1 MKINKIVIWGHS
13 LHDHTH
19 SYIHNGFYRAFQ
31 QFGYDTYM
39 FNNDLEN
46 INKLDFNNTLFI
58 SHGIVINNIP
68 LNETSI
74 YVLHNVELVTNN
86 NKLIPKEHRLYCDNI
101 ENCIH
106 GIPQKNVIKIQ
117 VYCIDCVNID
127 IKDEKHKY
135 HYYLEPPHNII
146 YFPWAS
152 DLLPAEIDN
161 NIKNLENIKSKN
173 EINFIGMSTEP
184 WHKLSN
190 ICKEKNIQYNKY
202 GGTFDKSSNYNKSI
216 NENIQLIQQSIIA
229 PALQHSWQV
238 EHRYIPCRIFKNIS
252 YGKMGI
258 TNNKAV
264 NELFDNKLIYSE
276 NIEELVDKG
285 IKFETN
291 KDKYSIIKEL
301 MTEVKNKHTYINRV
315 KYILNY
321 IETYLHISIKNII
334 L

>member
-1 MKINKIVIWGHS
+1 MEINKVVIWGHE

-19 SYIHNGFYRAFQ
+19 SYIHNGFYRAFKQ
-31 QFGYDTYM
+31 LGYDTYM
-39 FNNDLEN
+39 FNNDLDN

-86 NKLIPKEHRLYCDNI
+86 NKLIPKGHRLYSDNL
-101 ENCIH
+101 ENNIH
-106 GIPQKNVIKIQ
+106 GIQKKNIINLQ
-117 VYCIDCVNID
+117 VYSIDCVNRD
-127 IKDEKHKY
+127 IKDEKHKC
-135 HYYLEPPHNII
+135 HYYLEPPHNTI

-152 DLLPAEIDN
+152 DLLPAEIDI
-161 NIKNLENIKSKN
+161 NIENLDNIISKN
-173 EINFIGMSTEP
+173 EVNFIGMGTEP
-184 WHKLSN
+184 WTKLCN

-202 GGTFDKSSNYNKSI
+202 GGTFNKSSNSNKSVT
-216 NENIQLIQQSIIA
+216 ENIQLIQQSIIA

-238 EHRYIPCRIFKNIS
+238 EHEYIPCRIFKNIS

-285 IKFETN
+285 IEFKQN
-291 KDKYSIIKEL
+291 KDKNNIITEL
-301 MTEVKNKHTYINRV
+301 MIEVRNKHTYINRV

-321 IETYLHISIKNII
+321 IEKYLNIYI
-334 L
+334 